1 MISQRSGQ
9 RKKIPRCTVLKMRN
23 PQTGSETDMSDTCS
37 QAWRKFQMMNVG
49 GMFTTANHEMM
60 KTPVRRR
67 QRNLERAAV
76 MNDVLEMENIAAEI
90 DEAQNLLYSI

>member
-1 MISQRSGQ
+1 
-9 RKKIPRCTVLKMRN
+9 
-23 PQTGSETDMSDTCS
+23 
-37 QAWRKFQMMNVG
+37 MNVG

-67 QRNLERAAV
+67 QRKLERAAV

-90 DEAQNLLYSI
+90 DEAQNLLYSIWFFLGMAAGNYHSCIAWFGELSMCIEFGLPNHLSGMNVKPFSP